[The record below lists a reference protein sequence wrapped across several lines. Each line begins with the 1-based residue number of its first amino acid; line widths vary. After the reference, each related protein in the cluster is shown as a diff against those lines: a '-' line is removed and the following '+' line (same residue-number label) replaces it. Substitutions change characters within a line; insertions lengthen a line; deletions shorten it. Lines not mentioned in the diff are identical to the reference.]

1 MHTFAA
7 PNRQLS
13 LLEVQPVFRID
24 GNAHARNAYGTA
36 AQEIACAALQLDPI
50 PIDGSKTICFDAS
63 DGVRP
68 YEIKS
73 VHRNGKAVIYDWR
86 MEKEATVP
94 DSRYLILCHS
104 VRGHRDGHTLYQAF
118 ANGGLEAWIITTP
131 SIHRIAKQEQRRI
144 MLSDSKDP
152 RCGYNRKGYRD
163 GYRNVGLNRFAPLLV
178 EAQLRQFTLY
188 GICFS
193 ITVRVEN
200 CLLSSS
206 APAAPLPIQDRP
218 ATRISG

>member
-1 MHTFAA
+1 MHTFAL
-7 PNRQLS
+7 PSRQIN

-50 PIDGSKTICFDAS
+50 AIDGSKSICFDAS
-63 DGVRP
+63 DGIRP

-73 VHRNGKAVIYDWR
+73 VHRNGKVVIYDWR

-94 DSRYLILCHS
+94 ESRYLLLRHS

-118 ANGGLEAWIITTP
+118 ADSGLEAWLISTP
-131 SIHRIAKQEQRRI
+131 TIHRIAQAEKKRV

-152 RCGYNRKGYRD
+152 RCGYNRKGYKE
-163 GYRNVGLNRFAPLLV
+163 GYRNVGLNQFSPILV
-178 EAQLRQFTLY
+178 AAQTRDFLLY
-188 GICFS
+188 GIRFRV
-193 ITVRVEN
+193 TVRMED
-200 CLLSSS
+200 CLLNS
-206 APAAPLPIQDRP
+206 
-218 ATRISG
+218 